1 VSHLTC
7 RLYELGTFGK
17 TALVSYPGS
26 GNTWLRH
33 LIEMASGV
41 FTGSVYFD
49 ENLYSRGVSSGC
61 AYAFHIVGSFQK
73 Q

>member
-1 VSHLTC
+1 MIFS
-7 RLYELGTFGK
+7 LYRPKTFEL

-33 LIEMASGV
+33 LIEFSTGI

-49 ENLYSRGVSSGC
+49 EELYGKG
-61 AYAFHIVGSFQK
+61 K
-73 Q
+73 QLHGLGIMYTFKSIEE